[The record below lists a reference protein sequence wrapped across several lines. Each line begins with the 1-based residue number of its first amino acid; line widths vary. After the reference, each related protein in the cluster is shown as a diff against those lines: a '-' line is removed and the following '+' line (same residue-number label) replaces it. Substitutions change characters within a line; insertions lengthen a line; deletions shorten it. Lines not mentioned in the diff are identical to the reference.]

1 MFVNACPTPGTGEI
15 EQPQMLPSKSFSDE
29 FAHAHSSLF
38 CQMQLVAERL
48 LSQLLSF
55 LVCPGGM
62 HKPPHASLRIN
73 VCFTFVVCVCVWVCG
88 CLCLHVCLHM
98 HMSMLMLCV
107 PFASPHH
114 MDKPLV
120 LPNIASPRAF
130 TGCCQPLLPASPNS
144 TEGQCP

>member
-62 HKPPHASLRIN
+62 HKPPPCLSPHKCVFYFCGVRVRVGVWVSLFAC
-73 VCFTFVVCVCVWVCG
+73 VSAYAYEYVDAVCAFCFTTPHG
-88 CLCLHVCLHM
+88 QA
-98 HMSMLMLCV
+98 
-107 PFASPHH
+107 PRFAQYSIPPSIHW
-114 MDKPLV
+114 
-120 LPNIASPRAF
+120 
-130 TGCCQPLLPASPNS
+130 LLPTTPPSLPK
-144 TEGQCP
+144 